1 VKRIKVKL
9 LENNINPS
17 LPSYYKD
24 NYILYLLRHIY
35 DVEIVND
42 NPDILIYPLSHNGH
56 LNYKCFKIFYTE
68 EPGFWNK
75 NNFFNFYPKNDRF
88 YLSVSDADIVISS
101 YYINNEK
108 NIRIPSYLL
117 YYYQM
122 LMDGRIKNIEE
133 FFQYKINTDKN
144 LANRKFCVYMHRKNS
159 SNDKFFRFKFFQK
172 LSKYKEVDICN
183 VNGGSYEKT
192 EFIKSYKFCFSM
204 ENNSNDIILYPT
216 INNTNKYMD
225 IGYTTE
231 KIIEPFVSNVVPI
244 YWGNPLIY
252 KEFNTNMFLNW
263 HDYND
268 DDALIKE
275 IIKIDNDKELYMK
288 YLNGKILNK
297 DFYDN
302 FKNDI
307 LTKMKKLIDEK
318 I

>member
-1 VKRIKVKL
+1 MKRIKVKL

>member
-1 VKRIKVKL
+1 
-9 LENNINPS
+9 
-17 LPSYYKD
+17 
-24 NYILYLLRHIY
+24 
-35 DVEIVND
+35 
-42 NPDILIYPLSHNGH
+42 
-56 LNYKCFKIFYTE
+56 
-68 EPGFWNK
+68 
-75 NNFFNFYPKNDRF
+75 
-88 YLSVSDADIVISS
+88 
-101 YYINNEK
+101 
-108 NIRIPSYLL
+108 
-117 YYYQM
+117 
-122 LMDGRIKNIEE
+122 
-133 FFQYKINTDKN
+133 
-144 LANRKFCVYMHRKNS
+144 
-159 SNDKFFRFKFFQK
+159 
-172 LSKYKEVDICN
+172 
-183 VNGGSYEKT
+183 
-192 EFIKSYKFCFSM
+192 
-204 ENNSNDIILYPT
+204 
-216 INNTNKYMD
+216 MD

>member
-68 EPGFWNK
+68 EPVFWNK